1 MNKSFKDLVEYVK
14 NSIDILVSIKLAK
27 ELEKYKF
34 NDDDSY
40 SKPRDYEKL
49 LQKLEQNIREHISI
63 EHQLK
68 IQCEKYVE
76 KQDIL
81 EDEKIV
87 FYVELVS
94 IFYLILI
101 IINRKKQ
108 KENSMNKLKNLK
120 NSPKNF

>member
-76 KQDIL
+76 KLDIL

-94 IFYLILI
+94 TFLSNTY
-101 IINRKKQ
+101 N
-108 KENSMNKLKNLK
+108 NK
-120 NSPKNF
+120 

>member
-76 KQDIL
+76 KLDIL

-94 IFYLILI
+94 IFLFNIY
-101 IINRKKQ
+101 N
-108 KENSMNKLKNLK
+108 NK
-120 NSPKNF
+120 

>member
-27 ELEKYKF
+27 EMEKYKF
-34 NDDDSY
+34 NDDNSY

-76 KQDIL
+76 KLDIL

-94 IFYLILI
+94 IFLFNIY
-101 IINRKKQ
+101 NNQ
-108 KENSMNKLKNLK
+108 
-120 NSPKNF
+120 

>member
-14 NSIDILVSIKLAK
+14 NSIDILVSMKLAE
-27 ELEKYKF
+27 ELEKYKY

-40 SKPRDYEKL
+40 GKPRDYEKL

-68 IQCEKYVE
+68 IQCEKFVE
-76 KQDIL
+76 KLDIL

-87 FYVELVS
+87 FYVEL
-94 IFYLILI
+94 INIL
-101 IINRKKQ
+101 
-108 KENSMNKLKNLK
+108 
-120 NSPKNF
+120 

>member
-1 MNKSFKDLVEYVK
+1 MNKPLKDLVE
-14 NSIDILVSIKLAK
+14 NIRCSIDILVSIKLK
-27 ELEKYKF
+27 EELEKYKF
-34 NDDDSY
+34 NND
-40 SKPRDYEKL
+40 KPGAVQDYEKL

-68 IQCEKYVE
+68 LQCEKFVE
-76 KQDIL
+76 KLDIL

-101 IINRKKQ
+101 YN
-108 KENSMNKLKNLK
+108 NK
-120 NSPKNF
+120 